1 MDEGGCDDSGT
12 DGVRSRPESQTDGNW
27 NTGGNRMWK
36 HASLAVCFGSF
47 VLREING
54 FACFVLLLFSL
65 FCLSSCIRCI

>member
-47 VLREING
+47 VLREMNG
-54 FACFVLLLFSL
+54 FACFSFPPVQKSVG
-65 FCLSSCIRCI
+65 